1 MNQYDQ
7 LQKARQA
14 IKIIDDFIDD
24 AIALYQ
30 TMTGQIW
37 E

>member
-1 MNQYDQ
+1 M
-7 LQKARQA
+7 
-14 IKIIDDFIDD
+14 IDYAEETLLIVGDYIAD

-30 TMTGQIW
+30 TMTGTTW

>member
-1 MNQYDQ
+1 MKKEAAECLVIMQ
-7 LQKARQA
+7 
-14 IKIIDDFIDD
+14 DFIDD

-30 TMTGQIW
+30 TMTGTSW